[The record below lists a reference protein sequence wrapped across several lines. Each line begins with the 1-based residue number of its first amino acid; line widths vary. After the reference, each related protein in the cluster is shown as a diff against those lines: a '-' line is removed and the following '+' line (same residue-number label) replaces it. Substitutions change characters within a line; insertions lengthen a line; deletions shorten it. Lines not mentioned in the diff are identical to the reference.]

1 MAVRAPNDLHSASVP
16 RGRVL
21 LVLVLVRLLWCRLL
35 LVPVVA
41 VWRSRLR
48 MRVLVLVGGGMKV
61 VVLRSVVAPHAML
74 IEVCPVVPLVVCLLR
89 RLRYSPLRT
98 LVASNGAECLCR
110 GLCRSRCCSRH
121 RLVMVVLGVRLLAPL

>member
-1 MAVRAPNDLHSASVP
+1 MAVRAPNDLHSAGVP

-21 LVLVLVRLLWCRLL
+21 LVLVLVRLLCRLL

-48 MRVLVLVGGGMKV
+48 MRVLVGGGMKV

-121 RLVMVVLGVRLLAPL
+121 GLVMVVLGMRLLAPL

>member
-41 VWRSRLR
+41 VWRSSLR
-48 MRVLVLVGGGMKV
+48 MRVLVGGGMKV